1 MIILAFDPAGE
12 GGDIGWAIVDT
23 KTKEVTYGKEKSN
36 YIITKPVTGVDIVI
50 SENYNPMFNNGDAFK
65 IKTFNENLKV
75 RCQGLK
81 FELAQQARC
90 QSTKFE
96 LVQPQARLNVPDSVI
111 NKLIRYDNSH
121 HKDVTSALKHALNY
135 ASRLDF
141 NFNLYLMNELE
152 SRV

>member
-23 KTKEVTYGKEKSN
+23 ETTEITYGKIKPS
-36 YIITKPVTGVDIVI
+36 YIIENPIIGVDIVI
-50 SENYNPMFNNGDAFK
+50 SENYNVMFNNGDAFK

-75 RCQGLK
+75 KCQGI
-81 FELAQQARC
+81 
-90 QSTKFE
+90 KFE

-111 NKLIRYDNSH
+111 NKLIRYDDSH

>member
-1 MIILAFDPAGE
+1 MRILAFDPAGE
-12 GGDIGWAIVDT
+12 GGDIGWAKVDT
-23 KTKEVTYGKEKSN
+23 ETKEVAYGKMKSN
-36 YIITKPVTGVDIVI
+36 YIMKKSVTGFDIVI

-65 IKTFNENLKV
+65 IKTFNETLKV
-75 RCQGLK
+75 HCQGI
-81 FELAQQARC
+81 
-90 QSTKFE
+90 KFE
-96 LVQPQARLNVPDSVI
+96 LVQPQARLNVPDVVI
-111 NKLIRYDNSH
+111 NKLIRYDDSH

>member
-23 KTKEVTYGKEKSN
+23 ETKKVTYGKEKSN
-36 YIITKPVTGVDIVI
+36 YIMSNQITGYDTVI

-65 IKTFNENLKV
+65 IKSFNENLKV
-75 RCQGLK
+75 RCQDI
-81 FELAQQARC
+81 
-90 QSTKFE
+90 KFE
-96 LVQPQARLNVPDSVI
+96 LVQPQARLNVPDSVV
-111 NKLIRYDNSH
+111 NKLIKYDDSH

>member
-23 KTKEVTYGKEKSN
+23 ETKNVSYGKEKSN
-36 YIITKPVTGVDIVI
+36 YIMSSRITGYDTVI

-65 IKTFNENLKV
+65 IKSFNENLKV
-75 RCQGLK
+75 RCQGI
-81 FELAQQARC
+81 
-90 QSTKFE
+90 KFE

-111 NKLIRYDNSH
+111 NKLIRYDDSH

>member
-12 GGDIGWAIVDT
+12 GGDIGWAKVDT
-23 KTKEVTYGKEKSN
+23 DTTEITYGKINSN
-36 YIITKPVTGVDIVI
+36 YIIEKPISGTGVDIVI
-50 SENYNPMFNNGDAFK
+50 SENYNLMFNNGDAFK
-65 IKTFNENLKV
+65 IKTFNENLKYK
-75 RCQGLK
+75 CQGIK
-81 FELAQQARC
+81 FV
-90 QSTKFE
+90 

-111 NKLIRYDNSH
+111 NKLIRYDDSH
-121 HKDVTSALKHALNY
+121 HKDVTSALKHALNF

>member
-1 MIILAFDPAGE
+1 MRILAFDPAGE
-12 GGDIGWAIVDT
+12 GGHVGWSLVDT
-23 KTKEVTYGKEKSN
+23 ETKEVAYGKEKSN
-36 YIITKPVTGVDIVI
+36 YIITNPITGVDIVI

-65 IKTFNENLKV
+65 IKTFNETLKSN
-75 RCQGLK
+75 CQ
-81 FELAQQARC
+81 C
-90 QSTKFE
+90 IKFE

-111 NKLIRYDNSH
+111 NKLIRYDDSH

-141 NFNLYLMNELE
+141 SFNLYLMNELE

>member
-1 MIILAFDPAGE
+1 MKILAFDPAGE
-12 GGDIGWAIVDT
+12 GGNIGWSKVDT
-23 KTKEVTYGKEKSN
+23 KSKEVQYGKLPSN
-36 YIITKPVTGVDIVI
+36 YKPSKPFEDVDIVI

-65 IKTFNENLKV
+65 IKAFNENLKV
-75 RCQGLK
+75 HCQGI
-81 FELAQQARC
+81 
-90 QSTKFE
+90 KFE

-111 NKLIRYDNSH
+111 NKLIRYDDSH
-121 HKDVTSALKHALNY
+121 HKDVTSALKHALNF

>member
-23 KTKEVTYGKEKSN
+23 ETKNVSYGKEKSN
-36 YIITKPVTGVDIVI
+36 YITTNQITGFDTVI
-50 SENYNPMFNNGDAFK
+50 SENYNAMFNNGDAFK
-65 IKTFNENLKV
+65 IKTFNENLKA
-75 RCQGLK
+75 RCQGI
-81 FELAQQARC
+81 
-90 QSTKFE
+90 KFE

-111 NKLIRYDNSH
+111 NKLIRYDDSH
-121 HKDVTSALKHALNY
+121 HKDVTSALKHALNF

>member
-1 MIILAFDPAGE
+1 MRILAFDPAGE
-12 GGDIGWAIVDT
+12 GGDVGWSIVDT
-23 KTKEVTYGKEKSN
+23 ETKDISYGKKKSTF
-36 YIITKPVTGVDIVI
+36 IIASPITGVDIVI

-65 IKTFNENLKV
+65 IKTFNETLK
-75 RCQGLK
+75 
-81 FELAQQARC
+81 AQC
-90 QSTKFE
+90 LGIEFE
-96 LVQPQARLNVPDSVI
+96 LVQPQARLNVPDVI
-111 NKLIRYDNSH
+111 VNKLIRYDDSH

>member
-12 GGDIGWAIVDT
+12 GGDIGWSRVDT
-23 KTKEVTYGKEKSN
+23 ETKEVTYGKMKSN
-36 YIITKPVTGVDIVI
+36 YIISNPITDVDIVI

-65 IKTFNENLKV
+65 IKAFNENLKYK
-75 RCQGLK
+75 CQGI
-81 FELAQQARC
+81 
-90 QSTKFE
+90 KFE

-111 NKLIRYDNSH
+111 NKLIRYDDSH
-121 HKDVTSALKHALNY
+121 HKDVTSALKHALNF

>member
-12 GGDIGWAIVDT
+12 GGDIGWSLVDT
-23 KTKEVTYGKEKSN
+23 ETKDVKYGKKKSN
-36 YIITKPVTGVDIVI
+36 YIIANPIIGVDTVI
-50 SENYNPMFNNGDAFK
+50 SENYNAMFNNGDAFK

-75 RCQGLK
+75 KCLGI
-81 FELAQQARC
+81 
-90 QSTKFE
+90 KFE
-96 LVQPQARLNVPDSVI
+96 LVQPQARLNVPDGVI
-111 NKLIRYDNSH
+111 NKLIRYDDSH

-141 NFNLYLMNELE
+141 SFNLYLMNELE

>member
-1 MIILAFDPAGE
+1 MKILAFDPAGE
-12 GGDIGWAIVDT
+12 GGDVGWAIVDT
-23 KTKEVTYGKEKSN
+23 ETKKVTYGKIKPN
-36 YIITKPVTGVDIVI
+36 YIIEKPISGTGVDIVI

-65 IKTFNENLKV
+65 IKAFNENLKA
-75 RCQGLK
+75 RCQGV
-81 FELAQQARC
+81 
-90 QSTKFE
+90 KFE

-111 NKLIRYDNSH
+111 NKLIRYDDSH

-152 SRV
+152 SRI

>member
-12 GGDIGWAIVDT
+12 GGDVGWALVDT
-23 KTKEVTYGKEKSN
+23 ETKDVKYGKKKSN
-36 YIITKPVTGVDIVI
+36 YIIENPIIGVDIVI
-50 SENYNPMFNNGDAFK
+50 SENYNAMFNNGDAFK
-65 IKTFNENLKV
+65 IKTFNENLKGK
-75 RCQGLK
+75 CLGI
-81 FELAQQARC
+81 
-90 QSTKFE
+90 KFE

-111 NKLIRYDNSH
+111 NKLIRYDDSH
-121 HKDVTSALKHALNY
+121 HKDVTSALKHALNF

>member
-12 GGDIGWAIVDT
+12 GGDVGWSLVDT
-23 KTKEVTYGKEKSN
+23 ETKDVTYGKEKSN
-36 YIITKPVTGVDIVI
+36 YIISNPIIGVDIVI

-65 IKTFNENLKV
+65 IKTFNETLKAK
-75 RCQGLK
+75 CLGI
-81 FELAQQARC
+81 
-90 QSTKFE
+90 KFE
-96 LVQPQARLNVPDSVI
+96 LVQPQARLNVPDVI
-111 NKLIRYDNSH
+111 VNKLIRYDDSH

-141 NFNLYLMNELE
+141 DFNLFLMNELE

>member
-23 KTKEVTYGKEKSN
+23 ETKNISYGKEKSN
-36 YIITKPVTGVDIVI
+36 YIMSNQITGYDTVI

-65 IKTFNENLKV
+65 IKTFNENLKT
-75 RCQGLK
+75 RCQGI
-81 FELAQQARC
+81 
-90 QSTKFE
+90 KFE

-111 NKLIRYDNSH
+111 NKLIRYDDSH
-121 HKDVTSALKHALNY
+121 HKDVTSALKHALNF

>member
-1 MIILAFDPAGE
+1 MRILAFDPAGE
-12 GGDIGWAIVDT
+12 GGDIGWARVDT
-23 KTKEVTYGKEKSN
+23 ETKEVTYGKKKSN
-36 YIITKPVTGVDIVI
+36 YIITNPIIGVDIVI
-50 SENYNPMFNNGDAFK
+50 SENYNAMFNNGDAFK
-65 IKTFNENLKV
+65 IKTFNETLKV
-75 RCQGLK
+75 NCQGI
-81 FELAQQARC
+81 
-90 QSTKFE
+90 KFE

-111 NKLIRYDNSH
+111 NKLIRYDDSH

>member
-1 MIILAFDPAGE
+1 MRILAFDPAGE

-23 KTKEVTYGKEKSN
+23 ETKKVTYGKEKSN
-36 YIITKPVTGVDIVI
+36 YITTNIITGFDTVI

-65 IKTFNENLKV
+65 IKTFNENLKS
-75 RCQGLK
+75 RCQGI
-81 FELAQQARC
+81 
-90 QSTKFE
+90 KFE

-111 NKLIRYDNSH
+111 NKLIRYDDSH

>member
-12 GGDIGWAIVDT
+12 GGDIGWAKVDT
-23 KTKEVTYGKEKSN
+23 ETKEVTYGKIKSN
-36 YIITKPVTGVDIVI
+36 YIIENPITGVDIVI

-65 IKTFNENLKV
+65 IKTFNENLKFH
-75 RCQGLK
+75 CKGIN
-81 FELAQQARC
+81 
-90 QSTKFE
+90 FE

-111 NKLIRYDNSH
+111 NKLIRYDDSH

>member
-23 KTKEVTYGKEKSN
+23 ETKNVSYGKEKAN
-36 YIITKPVTGVDIVI
+36 YIMSNQITGYDTLI

-75 RCQGLK
+75 RCQGI
-81 FELAQQARC
+81 
-90 QSTKFE
+90 KFE

-111 NKLIRYDNSH
+111 NKLIRYDDSH

>member
-12 GGDIGWAIVDT
+12 GGDIGWSIVDT
-23 KTKEVTYGKEKSN
+23 ETKKVTYGKEKSN
-36 YIITKPVTGVDIVI
+36 YIIKNSITGFDNVI
-50 SENYNPMFNNGDAFK
+50 SENYNPMFNKGDAFK
-65 IKTFNENLKV
+65 IKAFNENLKA
-75 RCQGLK
+75 RCQGI
-81 FELAQQARC
+81 
-90 QSTKFE
+90 KFE

-111 NKLIRYDNSH
+111 NKLIRYDDSH

>member
-12 GGDIGWAIVDT
+12 GGDIGWALVDT
-23 KTKEVTYGKEKSN
+23 ETKEVTYGKMKSN
-36 YIITKPVTGVDIVI
+36 YITTKQVTGVDIVI
-50 SENYNPMFNNGDAFK
+50 SENYNPMFNNSDAFK
-65 IKTFNENLKV
+65 IKAFNETLKV
-75 RCQGLK
+75 HCLGI
-81 FELAQQARC
+81 
-90 QSTKFE
+90 KFE

-111 NKLIRYDNSH
+111 NKLIRYDDSH

>member
-23 KTKEVTYGKEKSN
+23 ETKNVSYGKEKSN
-36 YIITKPVTGVDIVI
+36 YIIANPITGFDTVI
-50 SENYNPMFNNGDAFK
+50 SENYNAMFNNGDAFK
-65 IKTFNENLKV
+65 IKTFNENLKAK
-75 RCQGLK
+75 CLGIK
-81 FELAQQARC
+81 FV
-90 QSTKFE
+90 

-111 NKLIRYDNSH
+111 NKLIRYDDSH
-121 HKDVTSALKHALNY
+121 HKDVTSALKHALNF

>member
-12 GGDIGWAIVDT
+12 GGDVGWALVDT
-23 KTKEVTYGKEKSN
+23 ETKEVAYGKEKSS
-36 YIITKPVTGVDIVI
+36 YIIENPITGVDIVI

-65 IKTFNENLKV
+65 IKTFNENLKYCC
-75 RCQGLK
+75 RGIEFK
-81 FELAQQARC
+81 
-90 QSTKFE
+90 

-111 NKLIRYDNSH
+111 NKLIRYDDSH

>member
-23 KTKEVTYGKEKSN
+23 ETKKVTYGKEKSN
-36 YIITKPVTGVDIVI
+36 YIMSNQITGYDTVI

-65 IKTFNENLKV
+65 IKTFNENLKY
-75 RCQGLK
+75 RCQGI
-81 FELAQQARC
+81 
-90 QSTKFE
+90 KFE

-111 NKLIRYDNSH
+111 NKLIRYDDSH

>member
-12 GGDIGWAIVDT
+12 GGDIGWSKVDT
-23 KTKEVTYGKEKSN
+23 ETTEVTYGKEKSN
-36 YIITKPVTGVDIVI
+36 YITTNPIIGVDIVI

-65 IKTFNENLKV
+65 IKTFNENLKS
-75 RCQGLK
+75 RCQGI
-81 FELAQQARC
+81 
-90 QSTKFE
+90 KFE
-96 LVQPQARLNVPDSVI
+96 LVQPQARLNVPDSVV
-111 NKLIRYDNSH
+111 NKLIRYDDSH
-121 HKDVTSALKHALNY
+121 HKDVTSALKHVLNY

>member
-1 MIILAFDPAGE
+1 MRILAFDPAG
-12 GGDIGWAIVDT
+12 GGGHVGWCLVDT
-23 KTKEVTYGKEKSN
+23 ETKKVTYGKKKSN
-36 YIITKPVTGVDIVI
+36 YIIENQVTGVDIVI

-65 IKTFNENLKV
+65 IKTFNETLKAH
-75 RCQGLK
+75 CQGI
-81 FELAQQARC
+81 
-90 QSTKFE
+90 KFE

-111 NKLIRYDNSH
+111 NKLIRYDDSH

>member
-12 GGDIGWAIVDT
+12 GGDVGWSLVDT
-23 KTKEVTYGKEKSN
+23 ETKGVKYGKKKSN
-36 YIITKPVTGVDIVI
+36 YIIENPIIGVDIVI
-50 SENYNPMFNNGDAFK
+50 SENYNAMFNNGDAFK
-65 IKTFNENLKV
+65 IKTFNENLKAK
-75 RCQGLK
+75 CLGIK
-81 FELAQQARC
+81 FV
-90 QSTKFE
+90 

-111 NKLIRYDNSH
+111 NKLIRYDDSH
-121 HKDVTSALKHALNY
+121 HKDVTSALKHALNF

>member
-12 GGDIGWAIVDT
+12 GGHVGWALVDT
-23 KTKEVTYGKEKSN
+23 ETKDVKYGKKKSN
-36 YIITKPVTGVDIVI
+36 YIIENPIIGVDIVI
-50 SENYNPMFNNGDAFK
+50 SENYNAMFNNGDAFK
-65 IKTFNENLKV
+65 IKTFNENLKYK
-75 RCQGLK
+75 CLGIK
-81 FELAQQARC
+81 FV
-90 QSTKFE
+90 

-111 NKLIRYDNSH
+111 NKLIRYDDSH
-121 HKDVTSALKHALNY
+121 HKDVTSALKHALNF

>member
-12 GGDIGWAIVDT
+12 GGDIGWARVDT
-23 KTKEVTYGKEKSN
+23 ETTKVVYGKVDSN
-36 YIITKPVTGVDIVI
+36 YIIENPIREADIVI

-75 RCQGLK
+75 KCLGI
-81 FELAQQARC
+81 E
-90 QSTKFE
+90 FE
-96 LVQPQARLNVPDSVI
+96 LVQPQARLNVPDVI
-111 NKLIRYDNSH
+111 VNKLIRYDDSH

>member
-12 GGDIGWAIVDT
+12 GGDIGWALVDT
-23 KTKEVTYGKEKSN
+23 KTKDVKYGTRNSN
-36 YIITKPVTGVDIVI
+36 YIITNPITGFDTVI
-50 SENYNPMFNNGDAFK
+50 SENYNAMFNNGDAFK
-65 IKTFNENLKV
+65 IKTFNENLKA
-75 RCQGLK
+75 RCQGI
-81 FELAQQARC
+81 
-90 QSTKFE
+90 KFE

-111 NKLIRYDNSH
+111 NKLIRYDDSH
-121 HKDVTSALKHALNY
+121 HKDVTSALKHALNF

>member
-12 GGDIGWAIVDT
+12 GGDIGWSKVDT
-23 KTKEVTYGKEKSN
+23 ETTEVTYGKIKSN
-36 YIITKPVTGVDIVI
+36 YIIEKPVTGVDIVI

-65 IKTFNENLKV
+65 IKTFNETLKAH
-75 RCQGLK
+75 CQGI
-81 FELAQQARC
+81 
-90 QSTKFE
+90 KFE

-111 NKLIRYDNSH
+111 NKLIRYDDSH